1 MCQNKLLIERKTNQ
15 PIDIKPVKHSF
26 VYRILDETFTLLDDI
41 KMMGVINYAACYKID
56 DEMNTQ
62 YGVKRG
68 YVFVIGEK
76 DE

>member
-1 MCQNKLLIERKTNQ
+1 MCQNNLLIERKTNQ
-15 PIDIKPVKHSF
+15 PIDINKTSHSF
-26 VYRILDETFTLLDDI
+26 VYRTHEQTLTLLDNI
-41 KMMGVINYAACYKID
+41 EMMGVINYTSCYKID